1 MKRLTIGILAHV
13 DSGKTTL
20 SEGLLYCA
28 GMLRKLGRVDHGDAF
43 LDTHALEKSR
53 GITIFSKQAR
63 LLYGD
68 CEFTLLDTPGHVDFS
83 TEAERTLSVL
93 DYALLVVSG
102 SEGIQPHTETLFKL
116 LCRYGVP
123 TFVFIN
129 KMDIS
134 HLSRQEL
141 MGGLKRLGDGFIDFS
156 DDVPKDEFY
165 DGLAMCSEDMMEQYL
180 DTGTV
185 PADTI
190 RQSIRQ
196 RQVFPCFFGSALKLE
211 GIKELLAG
219 LEEYTTE
226 PPRGD
231 EFGARIF
238 KLSDDP
244 QGARLT
250 HMKITSGCLKVKD
263 VLHGSGWAEKADQI
277 RIYSGAKYQT
287 VDQAPAGMV
296 CAVTGL
302 TSAHPGDG
310 LGAEAGAP
318 SPVLEPVLAYRAVLP
333 EGVDA
338 HKALSALRKL
348 EDADPALHVAWNE
361 GLQEIRVQLMGEVQL
376 EIIQSLLKERFGLD
390 IGFDQGGILYKET
403 ITSTVEGVGHYEP
416 LRHYAEVHLLLQP
429 LEAGG
434 GLVFSTGCKEDE
446 LDKNWQ
452 RLILTHLKEKT
463 HLGVLTGSPITDMS
477 ITLVAGKAHLKHTE
491 GGDFRQATYRA
502 LRQGLM
508 QAESRLLEPWYSF
521 SLQVPQ
527 ECVGRAMNDLQ
538 TMGASFDPP
547 EQRQE
552 DAVISGTAPVIKL
565 QGYPAVLTGYT
576 KGRGRLSCEG
586 ARYLPCHNSDEVIAA
601 IGYNPES
608 DTDNPADSVFCS
620 HGAGHTVKW
629 NAVFDNMH
637 IPAVLRAKREPEH
650 EQLSAPILSKS
661 DEEELIRIYERTYG
675 PIRSNPIAAFRPSV
689 SVQSQGF
696 RLPEAT
702 ETGPEYLLV
711 DGYNIIFAWDDLAA
725 IAKEDMDLAR
735 SRLVN
740 LMCNYRG
747 LHRCEVILVFDAYR
761 IKGNTGSVE
770 TVNNI
775 SVVYTKEAE
784 TADSYIERTTH
795 ELSKNYRVQVA
806 TSDRMEQLIIIG
818 NGAMRISADAFRKE
832 VDRTEA
838 AMRELMAE
846 KANGGQKLMEGKISR
861 DNKAW

>member
-83 TEAERTLSVL
+83 AEAERTLSVL

-141 MGGLKRLGDGFIDFS
+141 MGGLKRLGEGFIDFS

-226 PPRGD
+226 PHRGD
-231 EFGARIF
+231 EFGARVF
-238 KLSDDP
+238 KISDDP

-302 TSAHPGDG
+302 TAAHPGDG

-376 EIIQSLLKERFGLD
+376 EIVQSLLKERFGLD

-538 TMGASFDPP
+538 AMGASFDPP

-601 IGYNPES
+601 IGYDPES

-637 IPAVLRAKREPEH
+637 IPAVLRPKSEPEH
-650 EQLSAPILSKS
+650 EHAAPILSRS

-747 LHRCEVILVFDAYR
+747 LHRCEIILVFDAYR

-861 DNKAW
+861 DNKTW

>member
-83 TEAERTLSVL
+83 AEAERTLSVL

-116 LCRYGVP
+116 LCRYSVP

-134 HLSRQEL
+134 HLSRQKL
-141 MGGLKRLGDGFIDFS
+141 MGGLKKMGDGFIDFS
-156 DDVPKDEFY
+156 DDVPKEEFY
-165 DGLAMCSEDMMEQYL
+165 DGLAMCSEDMMERYL

-185 PADTI
+185 SADAI

-211 GIKELLAG
+211 GIKELLAS

-238 KLSDDP
+238 KISDDP

-296 CAVTGL
+296 CTVTGL
-302 TSAHPGDG
+302 TAAHPGDG

-376 EIIQSLLKERFGLD
+376 EIVQSLLKERFGID
-390 IGFDQGGILYKET
+390 IDFDQGGILYKET

-538 TMGASFDPP
+538 AMGASFAPP

-586 ARYLPCHNSDEVIAA
+586 AKYLPCHNSDEVIAA
-601 IGYNPES
+601 IGYDPES

-637 IPAVLRAKREPEH
+637 IPAVLRPKSEPEH
-650 EQLSAPILSKS
+650 EHAAPILSRS

-747 LHRCEVILVFDAYR
+747 LHRCKVILVFDAYR

-861 DNKAW
+861 DNKAE

>member
-1 MKRLTIGILAHV
+1 M
-13 DSGKTTL
+13 
-20 SEGLLYCA
+20 
-28 GMLRKLGRVDHGDAF
+28 
-43 LDTHALEKSR
+43 
-53 GITIFSKQAR
+53 
-63 LLYGD
+63 
-68 CEFTLLDTPGHVDFS
+68 
-83 TEAERTLSVL
+83 
-93 DYALLVVSG
+93 
-102 SEGIQPHTETLFKL
+102 
-116 LCRYGVP
+116 
-123 TFVFIN
+123 
-129 KMDIS
+129 
-134 HLSRQEL
+134 
-141 MGGLKRLGDGFIDFS
+141 
-156 DDVPKDEFY
+156 
-165 DGLAMCSEDMMEQYL
+165 
-180 DTGTV
+180 
-185 PADTI
+185 
-190 RQSIRQ
+190 
-196 RQVFPCFFGSALKLE
+196 FPCFFGSALKLE

-238 KLSDDP
+238 KISDDP

-302 TSAHPGDG
+302 TAAHPGDG

-376 EIIQSLLKERFGLD
+376 EIVQSLLKERFGLD

-538 TMGASFDPP
+538 AMGASFAPP

-601 IGYNPES
+601 IGYDPES

-637 IPAVLRAKREPEH
+637 IPAVLRPKSEPEH
-650 EQLSAPILSKS
+650 EHAAPILSRS

-696 RLPEAT
+696 RLPEAA

-861 DNKAW
+861 DNKTW

>member
-83 TEAERTLSVL
+83 AEAERTLSVL

-185 PADTI
+185 PADAI

-226 PPRGD
+226 PHRGD
-231 EFGARIF
+231 KFGARVF
-238 KLSDDP
+238 KISDDP

-302 TSAHPGDG
+302 TAAHPGDG

-376 EIIQSLLKERFGLD
+376 EIVQSLLKERFGLD

-416 LRHYAEVHLLLQP
+416 LRHYAEVHLLLKP

-538 TMGASFDPP
+538 AMGASFDPP

-601 IGYNPES
+601 IGYDPES

-637 IPAVLRAKREPEH
+637 IPAVLRAKRDPEH
-650 EQLSAPILSKS
+650 EHAAPILSRS

-696 RLPEAT
+696 RLPEAA

-747 LHRCEVILVFDAYR
+747 LHRCEIILVFDAYR

-861 DNKAW
+861 DNKAE

>member
-83 TEAERTLSVL
+83 AEAERTLSVL

-116 LCRYGVP
+116 LCRYSVP

-129 KMDIS
+129 KMDIA

-141 MGGLKRLGDGFIDFS
+141 MGGLKKMGDGFIDFS
-156 DDVPKDEFY
+156 AGVPKEEFY

-185 PADTI
+185 SADAI

-219 LEEYTTE
+219 LEEYTAE

-231 EFGARIF
+231 EFGARVF
-238 KLSDDP
+238 KISDDP

-263 VLHGSGWAEKADQI
+263 VLHGSGWAEKADQ
-277 RIYSGAKYQT
+277 
-287 VDQAPAGMV
+287 APAGMV

-302 TSAHPGDG
+302 TAAHPGDG

-318 SPVLEPVLAYRAVLP
+318 SPVLEPVLTYRAVLP

-348 EDADPALHVAWNE
+348 EDADPAQHVTWNE
-361 GLQEIRVQLMGEVQL
+361 GLQEIRVQL
-376 EIIQSLLKERFGLD
+376 EIVQSLLKERFGLD

-477 ITLVAGKAHLKHTE
+477 IILVAGKAHLKHTE

-508 QAESRLLEPWYSF
+508 QAESKLLEPWYSF

-538 TMGASFDPP
+538 AMGASFAPP

-565 QGYPAVLTGYT
+565 QGYPVVLTGYT

-586 ARYLPCHNSDEVIAA
+586 AKYLPCHNSDEVIAA
-601 IGYNPES
+601 IGYDPDS

-637 IPAVLRAKREPEH
+637 IPAVLRPKHEPEH
-650 EQLSAPILSKS
+650 EHAAPILSKS

-696 RLPEAT
+696 RLPEAA

-747 LHRCEVILVFDAYR
+747 LHRCDVILVFDAYR
-761 IKGNTGSVE
+761 IKGNTGSFE
-770 TVNNI
+770 KVNNI

-832 VDRTEA
+832 VNRTEA
-838 AMRELMAE
+838 VMRELMAE

-861 DNKAW
+861 DNKT

>member
-63 LLYGD
+63 LLYGN

-83 TEAERTLSVL
+83 AEAERTLSVL

-116 LCRYGVP
+116 LCRYSVP

-141 MGGLKRLGDGFIDFS
+141 MGGLKKMGDGFIDFS
-156 DDVPKDEFY
+156 AGVPKEEFY
-165 DGLAMCSEDMMEQYL
+165 DGLAMCSEDMMERYL

-185 PADTI
+185 PADAI

-219 LEEYTTE
+219 LEEYTAE

-231 EFGARIF
+231 EFGARVF
-238 KLSDDP
+238 KISDDP

-263 VLHGSGWAEKADQI
+263 VLHGSCWAEKADQI

-376 EIIQSLLKERFGLD
+376 EIVQSLLKERFGID

-538 TMGASFDPP
+538 AMGASFAPP

-601 IGYNPES
+601 IGYDPES

-637 IPAVLRAKREPEH
+637 IPAVLRPKSEPEH
-650 EQLSAPILSKS
+650 EHAAPILSRS

-696 RLPEAT
+696 RLPEAA

-747 LHRCEVILVFDAYR
+747 LHRCKVILVFDAYR

-861 DNKAW
+861 DNKTW

>member
-83 TEAERTLSVL
+83 AETERTLSVL

-116 LCRYGVP
+116 LCRYSVP

-129 KMDIS
+129 KMDIA
-134 HLSRQEL
+134 HLSCQEL
-141 MGGLKRLGDGFIDFS
+141 MGGLKKMGDCFIDFS
-156 DDVPKDEFY
+156 AGVPKEEFY

-185 PADTI
+185 PADAI

-219 LEEYTTE
+219 LEEYTAE

-231 EFGARIF
+231 EFGARVF
-238 KLSDDP
+238 KISDDP

-302 TSAHPGDG
+302 TAAHPGDG

-348 EDADPALHVAWNE
+348 EDADPALHVTWNE

-376 EIIQSLLKERFGLD
+376 EIVQSLLKERFGLD

-508 QAESRLLEPWYSF
+508 QAESKLLEPWYSF
-521 SLQVPQ
+521 SLQVPK

-538 TMGASFDPP
+538 AMGASFVPP

-586 ARYLPCHNSDEVIAA
+586 AKYLPCHNSDEVIAA
-601 IGYNPES
+601 IGYDPES

-629 NAVFDNMH
+629 NAV
-637 IPAVLRAKREPEH
+637 
-650 EQLSAPILSKS
+650 SILPKS
-661 DEEELIRIYERTYG
+661 DEEELIRIYDRTYG

-696 RLPEAT
+696 RLPEAA

-735 SRLVN
+735 SKLVN

-761 IKGNTGSVE
+761 IKGNTGSFE
-770 TVNNI
+770 KVNNI

-838 AMRELMAE
+838 VMRELMAE

-861 DNKAW
+861 DNKTW

>member
-134 HLSRQEL
+134 HLSRQKL
-141 MGGLKRLGDGFIDFS
+141 MGGLKKMGDGFIDFS
-156 DDVPKDEFY
+156 DDVPKEEFY

-185 PADTI
+185 PADAI

-238 KLSDDP
+238 KISDDP

-302 TSAHPGDG
+302 TAAHPGDG

-376 EIIQSLLKERFGLD
+376 EIVQSLLKERFGID
-390 IGFDQGGILYKET
+390 IDFDQGGILYKET

-538 TMGASFDPP
+538 AMGASFAPP

-586 ARYLPCHNSDEVIAA
+586 AKYLPCHNSDEVIAA
-601 IGYNPES
+601 IGYDPES

-637 IPAVLRAKREPEH
+637 IPAVLRPKSEPEH
-650 EQLSAPILSKS
+650 EHAAPILSKS

-696 RLPEAT
+696 RLPEAA

-861 DNKAW
+861 DNKTW

>member
-20 SEGLLYCA
+20 SEGLLYGA

-83 TEAERTLSVL
+83 AEAERTLSVL

-141 MGGLKRLGDGFIDFS
+141 MDGLKRLGEGFIDFS

-376 EIIQSLLKERFGLD
+376 EIVQSLLKERFGLD

-538 TMGASFDPP
+538 AMGASFDPP

-601 IGYNPES
+601 IGYDPES

-637 IPAVLRAKREPEH
+637 IPAVLRPKSEPEH
-650 EQLSAPILSKS
+650 EHAAPILSRS

-747 LHRCEVILVFDAYR
+747 LHRCEIILVFDAYR

-770 TVNNI
+770 KVNNI

-861 DNKAW
+861 DNKTW

>member
-1 MKRLTIGILAHV
+1 
-13 DSGKTTL
+13 
-20 SEGLLYCA
+20 
-28 GMLRKLGRVDHGDAF
+28 
-43 LDTHALEKSR
+43 
-53 GITIFSKQAR
+53 
-63 LLYGD
+63 
-68 CEFTLLDTPGHVDFS
+68 
-83 TEAERTLSVL
+83 
-93 DYALLVVSG
+93 
-102 SEGIQPHTETLFKL
+102 
-116 LCRYGVP
+116 
-123 TFVFIN
+123 
-129 KMDIS
+129 
-134 HLSRQEL
+134 
-141 MGGLKRLGDGFIDFS
+141 
-156 DDVPKDEFY
+156 
-165 DGLAMCSEDMMEQYL
+165 
-180 DTGTV
+180 
-185 PADTI
+185 
-190 RQSIRQ
+190 
-196 RQVFPCFFGSALKLE
+196 
-211 GIKELLAG
+211 
-219 LEEYTTE
+219 
-226 PPRGD
+226 
-231 EFGARIF
+231 
-238 KLSDDP
+238 
-244 QGARLT
+244 
-250 HMKITSGCLKVKD
+250 
-263 VLHGSGWAEKADQI
+263 
-277 RIYSGAKYQT
+277 
-287 VDQAPAGMV
+287 
-296 CAVTGL
+296 
-302 TSAHPGDG
+302 
-310 LGAEAGAP
+310 
-318 SPVLEPVLAYRAVLP
+318 
-333 EGVDA
+333 
-338 HKALSALRKL
+338 
-348 EDADPALHVAWNE
+348 
-361 GLQEIRVQLMGEVQL
+361 MGEVQL
-376 EIIQSLLKERFGLD
+376 EIVQSLLKERFGID

-538 TMGASFDPP
+538 AMGAIFDPP

-586 ARYLPCHNSDEVIAA
+586 AKYLPCHNSDEVIAA
-601 IGYNPES
+601 IGYDPES

-637 IPAVLRAKREPEH
+637 IPAVLRPKSEPEH
-650 EQLSAPILSKS
+650 EHAAPILSKS

-696 RLPEAT
+696 RLPEAA

-747 LHRCEVILVFDAYR
+747 LHRCEIILVFDAYR

-838 AMRELMAE
+838 VMRELMAE

-861 DNKAW
+861 DNKAE

>member
-83 TEAERTLSVL
+83 AEAERTLSVL
-93 DYALLVVSG
+93 DYALLVISG

-116 LCRYGVP
+116 LCRYVVP

-238 KLSDDP
+238 KISDDP

-287 VDQAPAGMV
+287 VDQAPVGMV

-318 SPVLEPVLAYRAVLP
+318 FPVLEPVLAYRAVLP

-376 EIIQSLLKERFGLD
+376 EIVQSLLKERFGID
-390 IGFDQGGILYKET
+390 IDFDQGGILYKET

-538 TMGASFDPP
+538 AMGASFDPP

-565 QGYPAVLTGYT
+565 QGYPSVLTGYT

-601 IGYNPES
+601 IGYDPES

-637 IPAVLRAKREPEH
+637 IPAVLRPKSEPEH
-650 EQLSAPILSKS
+650 EHAAPILSRS

-696 RLPEAT
+696 RLPEAA

-747 LHRCEVILVFDAYR
+747 LHRCEIILVFDAYR

-838 AMRELMAE
+838 VMRELMAE

-861 DNKAW
+861 DNKAE

>member
-20 SEGLLYCA
+20 SEGLLYGA

-83 TEAERTLSVL
+83 AEAERTLSVL

-116 LCRYGVP
+116 LCRYSVP

-141 MGGLKRLGDGFIDFS
+141 MGGLKRLGEGFIDFS

-185 PADTI
+185 PADAI

-238 KLSDDP
+238 KISDDP

-538 TMGASFDPP
+538 AMGASFDPP

-601 IGYNPES
+601 IGYDPES

-637 IPAVLRAKREPEH
+637 IPAVLRAKRDPEH
-650 EQLSAPILSKS
+650 EHAAPILSRS

-696 RLPEAT
+696 RLPEAA

-735 SRLVN
+735 SKLVN

-861 DNKAW
+861 DNKAE

>member
-116 LCRYGVP
+116 LCRYSVP

-238 KLSDDP
+238 KISDDP

-318 SPVLEPVLAYRAVLP
+318 FPVLEPVLAYRAVLP

-376 EIIQSLLKERFGLD
+376 EIVQSLLKERFGLD

-538 TMGASFDPP
+538 AMGASFDPP

-601 IGYNPES
+601 IGYDPES

-637 IPAVLRAKREPEH
+637 IPAVLRPKSEPEH
-650 EQLSAPILSKS
+650 EHAAPILSRS

-696 RLPEAT
+696 RLPEAA

-747 LHRCEVILVFDAYR
+747 LHRCEIILVFDAYR

-861 DNKAW
+861 DNKTW

>member
-83 TEAERTLSVL
+83 AEAERTLSVL

-116 LCRYGVP
+116 LCRYSVP

-129 KMDIS
+129 KMDIA

-141 MGGLKRLGDGFIDFS
+141 MGGLKKMGDGFIDFS
-156 DDVPKDEFY
+156 AGVPKEEFY

-185 PADTI
+185 SADAI

-219 LEEYTTE
+219 LEEYTAE
-226 PPRGD
+226 PPRGA
-231 EFGARIF
+231 EFGARVF
-238 KLSDDP
+238 KISDDH

-302 TSAHPGDG
+302 TAAHPGDG
-310 LGAEAGAP
+310 LGVEAGAP

-348 EDADPALHVAWNE
+348 EDADPAQHVTWNE

-376 EIIQSLLKERFGLD
+376 EIVQSLLKERFGLD

-508 QAESRLLEPWYSF
+508 QAESRLLEPWHSF

-538 TMGASFDPP
+538 AMGASFAPP

-586 ARYLPCHNSDEVIAA
+586 AKYLPCHNSDEVIAA
-601 IGYNPES
+601 IGYDPDS

-637 IPAVLRAKREPEH
+637 IPAVLRPKHEPEH
-650 EQLSAPILSKS
+650 EHAAPILSKS

-696 RLPEAT
+696 RLPEAA

-747 LHRCEVILVFDAYR
+747 LHRCDVILVFDAYR
-761 IKGNTGSVE
+761 IKGNAGSFE
-770 TVNNI
+770 KVNNI

-832 VDRTEA
+832 VNRTEA
-838 AMRELMAE
+838 VMRELMAE

-861 DNKAW
+861 DNKT

>member
-141 MGGLKRLGDGFIDFS
+141 MGGLKKMGDGFIDFS

-238 KLSDDP
+238 KISDDP

-302 TSAHPGDG
+302 TAAHPGDG

-376 EIIQSLLKERFGLD
+376 EIVQSLLKERFGLD

-538 TMGASFDPP
+538 AMGAIFDPP

-586 ARYLPCHNSDEVIAA
+586 AKYLPCHNSDEVIAA
-601 IGYNPES
+601 IGYDPES

-637 IPAVLRAKREPEH
+637 IPAVLRPKSEPEH
-650 EQLSAPILSKS
+650 EHAAPILSKS

-861 DNKAW
+861 DNKTW

>member
-1 MKRLTIGILAHV
+1 
-13 DSGKTTL
+13 
-20 SEGLLYCA
+20 
-28 GMLRKLGRVDHGDAF
+28 
-43 LDTHALEKSR
+43 
-53 GITIFSKQAR
+53 
-63 LLYGD
+63 
-68 CEFTLLDTPGHVDFS
+68 
-83 TEAERTLSVL
+83 
-93 DYALLVVSG
+93 
-102 SEGIQPHTETLFKL
+102 
-116 LCRYGVP
+116 
-123 TFVFIN
+123 
-129 KMDIS
+129 
-134 HLSRQEL
+134 
-141 MGGLKRLGDGFIDFS
+141 
-156 DDVPKDEFY
+156 
-165 DGLAMCSEDMMEQYL
+165 MMERYL

-185 PADTI
+185 PADAI

-238 KLSDDP
+238 KISDDP

-302 TSAHPGDG
+302 TAAHPGDG

-376 EIIQSLLKERFGLD
+376 EIVQSLLKERFGID
-390 IGFDQGGILYKET
+390 IDFDQGGILYKET

-429 LEAGG
+429 LDAGG

-538 TMGASFDPP
+538 AMGASFAPP

-586 ARYLPCHNSDEVIAA
+586 AKYLPCHNSDEVIAA
-601 IGYNPES
+601 IGYDPES

-637 IPAVLRAKREPEH
+637 IPAVLRPKSEPEH
-650 EQLSAPILSKS
+650 EHAAPILSKS

-696 RLPEAT
+696 RLPEAA

-761 IKGNTGSVE
+761 IKGNTGSFE
-770 TVNNI
+770 KVNNI

-838 AMRELMAE
+838 VMRELMAE

-861 DNKAW
+861 DNKTW

>member
-20 SEGLLYCA
+20 SEGLLYGA

-238 KLSDDP
+238 KISDDP

-429 LEAGG
+429 LDAGG

-538 TMGASFDPP
+538 AMGASFDPP

-601 IGYNPES
+601 IGYDPES

-637 IPAVLRAKREPEH
+637 IPAVLRPKSEPEH
-650 EQLSAPILSKS
+650 EHAAPILSRS

-689 SVQSQGF
+689 SVQSQNS
-696 RLPEAT
+696 RLPEAA

-747 LHRCEVILVFDAYR
+747 LHRCEIILVFDAYR

-861 DNKAW
+861 DNKAE

>member
-20 SEGLLYCA
+20 SEGLLYCT

-83 TEAERTLSVL
+83 AEAERTLSVL

-116 LCRYGVP
+116 LCRYSVP

-141 MGGLKRLGDGFIDFS
+141 MGGLKRLGEGFIDFS

-185 PADTI
+185 PADAI

-231 EFGARIF
+231 EFGARVF
-238 KLSDDP
+238 KISDDP

-302 TSAHPGDG
+302 TAAHPGDG

-376 EIIQSLLKERFGLD
+376 EIVQSLLKERFGID

-538 TMGASFDPP
+538 AMGASFAPP

-586 ARYLPCHNSDEVIAA
+586 AKYLPCHNSDEVIAA
-601 IGYNPES
+601 IGYDPES

-637 IPAVLRAKREPEH
+637 IPAVLRPKSEPEH
-650 EQLSAPILSKS
+650 EHAAPILSRS

-696 RLPEAT
+696 RLPEAA

-747 LHRCEVILVFDAYR
+747 LHRCEIILVFDAYR

-861 DNKAW
+861 DNKTW

>member
-141 MGGLKRLGDGFIDFS
+141 MGGLKRLGEGFIDFS

-185 PADTI
+185 PADAI

-238 KLSDDP
+238 KISDDP

-302 TSAHPGDG
+302 TAAHPGDG

-376 EIIQSLLKERFGLD
+376 EIVQSLLKERFGLD

-538 TMGASFDPP
+538 AMGASFDPP

-601 IGYNPES
+601 IGYDPES

-637 IPAVLRAKREPEH
+637 IPAVLRPKSEPEH
-650 EQLSAPILSKS
+650 EHAAPILSRS

-861 DNKAW
+861 DNKAE

>member
-28 GMLRKLGRVDHGDAF
+28 GMLRKPGRVDHGDAF

-83 TEAERTLSVL
+83 AEAERTLSVL

-116 LCRYGVP
+116 LCRYSVP

-134 HLSRQEL
+134 HLSRQKL
-141 MGGLKRLGDGFIDFS
+141 MGGLKKMGDGFIDFS
-156 DDVPKDEFY
+156 DDVPKEEFY
-165 DGLAMCSEDMMEQYL
+165 DGLAMCSEDMMERYL

-185 PADTI
+185 SADAI

-219 LEEYTTE
+219 LEEYTAE

-231 EFGARIF
+231 EFGARVF
-238 KLSDDP
+238 KISDDP

-296 CAVTGL
+296 CTVTGL
-302 TSAHPGDG
+302 TAAHPGDG

-376 EIIQSLLKERFGLD
+376 EIVQSLLKERFGID
-390 IGFDQGGILYKET
+390 IDFDQGGILYKET

-538 TMGASFDPP
+538 AMGASFAPP

-586 ARYLPCHNSDEVIAA
+586 AKYLPCHNSDEVIAA
-601 IGYNPES
+601 IGYDPES

-637 IPAVLRAKREPEH
+637 IPAVLRPKSEPEH
-650 EQLSAPILSKS
+650 EHAAPILSRS

-696 RLPEAT
+696 RLPEAA

-761 IKGNTGSVE
+761 IKGNTGSFE
-770 TVNNI
+770 KVNNI

-861 DNKAW
+861 DNKTW

>member
-20 SEGLLYCA
+20 SEGLLYGA

-83 TEAERTLSVL
+83 AEAERTLSVL

-141 MGGLKRLGDGFIDFS
+141 MGGLKRLGEGFIDFS

-185 PADTI
+185 PADAI

-302 TSAHPGDG
+302 TAAHPGDG

-376 EIIQSLLKERFGLD
+376 EIVQSLLKERFGLD

-538 TMGASFDPP
+538 AMGASFDPP

-601 IGYNPES
+601 IGYDPES

-637 IPAVLRAKREPEH
+637 IPAVLRAKRDPEH
-650 EQLSAPILSKS
+650 EHAAPILSRS

-735 SRLVN
+735 SKLVN

-747 LHRCEVILVFDAYR
+747 LHRCKVILVFDAYR

-861 DNKAW
+861 DNKTW

>member
-141 MGGLKRLGDGFIDFS
+141 MGGLKKMGDGFIDFS

-185 PADTI
+185 PADAI

-238 KLSDDP
+238 KISDDP

-302 TSAHPGDG
+302 TAAHPGDG

-376 EIIQSLLKERFGLD
+376 EIVQSLLKERFGID

-538 TMGASFDPP
+538 AMGASFDPP

-601 IGYNPES
+601 IGYDPES

-637 IPAVLRAKREPEH
+637 IPAVLRPKSEPEH
-650 EQLSAPILSKS
+650 EHAAPILSRS

-696 RLPEAT
+696 RLPEAA

-747 LHRCEVILVFDAYR
+747 LHRCEIILVFDAYR

-861 DNKAW
+861 DNKAE

>member
-141 MGGLKRLGDGFIDFS
+141 MGGLKRLGEGFIDFS

-219 LEEYTTE
+219 LEEYTAE

-231 EFGARIF
+231 EFGARVF
-238 KLSDDP
+238 KISDDP

-318 SPVLEPVLAYRAVLP
+318 FPVLEPVLAYRAVLP

-376 EIIQSLLKERFGLD
+376 EIVQSLLKERFGLD

-538 TMGASFDPP
+538 AMGASFDPP

-601 IGYNPES
+601 IGYDPES

-637 IPAVLRAKREPEH
+637 IPAVLRPKSEPEH
-650 EQLSAPILSKS
+650 EHAAPILSRS

-696 RLPEAT
+696 RLPEAA

-861 DNKAW
+861 DNKTW

>member
-63 LLYGD
+63 LLYGN

-83 TEAERTLSVL
+83 AEAERTLSVL

-134 HLSRQEL
+134 HLSRQKL
-141 MGGLKRLGDGFIDFS
+141 MGGLKKMGDGFIDFS
-156 DDVPKDEFY
+156 AGVPKEEFY
-165 DGLAMCSEDMMEQYL
+165 DGLAMCSEDMMERYL

-185 PADTI
+185 PADAI

-219 LEEYTTE
+219 LEEYTAE

-231 EFGARIF
+231 EFGARVF
-238 KLSDDP
+238 KISDDP

-263 VLHGSGWAEKADQI
+263 VLHGSCWAEKADQI

-338 HKALSALRKL
+338 HKALSTLRKL

-376 EIIQSLLKERFGLD
+376 EIVQSLLKERFGID
-390 IGFDQGGILYKET
+390 IDFDQGGILYKET

-538 TMGASFDPP
+538 AMGASFAPP

-601 IGYNPES
+601 IGYDPES

-637 IPAVLRAKREPEH
+637 IPAVLRPKSEPEH
-650 EQLSAPILSKS
+650 EHAAPILSRS

-747 LHRCEVILVFDAYR
+747 LHRCEIILVFDAYR

-861 DNKAW
+861 DNKTW

>member
-83 TEAERTLSVL
+83 AEAERTLSVL

-116 LCRYGVP
+116 LCRYSVP

-141 MGGLKRLGDGFIDFS
+141 MGGLKRLGEGFIDFS

-219 LEEYTTE
+219 LEEYTAE

-231 EFGARIF
+231 EFGARVF
-238 KLSDDP
+238 KISDDP

-302 TSAHPGDG
+302 TAAHPGDG

-376 EIIQSLLKERFGLD
+376 EIVQSLLKERFGLD

-538 TMGASFDPP
+538 AMGAIFDPP

-586 ARYLPCHNSDEVIAA
+586 AKYLPCHNSDEVIAA
-601 IGYNPES
+601 IGYDPES

-637 IPAVLRAKREPEH
+637 IPAVLRPKSEPEH
-650 EQLSAPILSKS
+650 EHAAPILSRS

-696 RLPEAT
+696 RLPEAA

-761 IKGNTGSVE
+761 IKGNTGSFE
-770 TVNNI
+770 KVNNI

-861 DNKAW
+861 DNKTW

>member
-83 TEAERTLSVL
+83 AEAERTLSVL

-116 LCRYGVP
+116 LCRYSVP

-141 MGGLKRLGDGFIDFS
+141 MGGLKKMGDGFIDFS
-156 DDVPKDEFY
+156 AGVPKEEFY

-185 PADTI
+185 SADAI

-226 PPRGD
+226 PHRGD

-238 KLSDDP
+238 KISDDP

-302 TSAHPGDG
+302 TAAHPGDG

-376 EIIQSLLKERFGLD
+376 EIVQSLLKERFGLD

-538 TMGASFDPP
+538 AMGASFDPP

-601 IGYNPES
+601 IGYDPES

-637 IPAVLRAKREPEH
+637 IPAVLRPKSEPEH
-650 EQLSAPILSKS
+650 EHAAPILSRS

-696 RLPEAT
+696 RLPEAA

-861 DNKAW
+861 DNKTW

>member
-20 SEGLLYCA
+20 SEGLLYGA

-83 TEAERTLSVL
+83 AEAERTLSVL

-141 MGGLKRLGDGFIDFS
+141 MGGLKRLGEGFIDFS

-185 PADTI
+185 PADAI

-211 GIKELLAG
+211 GIKELLAS

-302 TSAHPGDG
+302 TAAHPGDG

-434 GLVFSTGCKEDE
+434 GLVFSAGCKEDD

-538 TMGASFDPP
+538 AMGASFDPP

-601 IGYNPES
+601 IGYDPES

-637 IPAVLRAKREPEH
+637 IPAVLRPKSEPEH
-650 EQLSAPILSKS
+650 EHAAPILSRS

-689 SVQSQGF
+689 SVQSQNS
-696 RLPEAT
+696 RLPEAA

-747 LHRCEVILVFDAYR
+747 LHRCEIILVFDAYR

-861 DNKAW
+861 DNKAE

>member
-83 TEAERTLSVL
+83 AEAERTLSVL

-116 LCRYGVP
+116 LCRYSVP

-156 DDVPKDEFY
+156 DDVPKEVFY

-226 PPRGD
+226 PHRGD

-238 KLSDDP
+238 KISDDP

-302 TSAHPGDG
+302 TAAHPGDG

-376 EIIQSLLKERFGLD
+376 EIVQSLLKERFGID

-538 TMGASFDPP
+538 AMGASFAPP

-586 ARYLPCHNSDEVIAA
+586 AKYLPCHNSDEVIAA
-601 IGYNPES
+601 IGYDPES

-637 IPAVLRAKREPEH
+637 IPAVLRPKSEPEH
-650 EQLSAPILSKS
+650 EHAAPILSKS

-696 RLPEAT
+696 RLPEAA

-861 DNKAW
+861 DNKTW

>member
-83 TEAERTLSVL
+83 AEAERTLSVL

-238 KLSDDP
+238 KISDDP

-302 TSAHPGDG
+302 TAAHPGDG

-376 EIIQSLLKERFGLD
+376 EIVQSLLKERFGID

-538 TMGASFDPP
+538 AMGASFDPP

-601 IGYNPES
+601 IGYDPES

-637 IPAVLRAKREPEH
+637 IPAVLQPKSEPEH
-650 EQLSAPILSKS
+650 EQLSDPILSKS

-696 RLPEAT
+696 RLPEAA

-747 LHRCEVILVFDAYR
+747 LHRCEIILVFDAYR

-861 DNKAW
+861 DNKAE

>member
-83 TEAERTLSVL
+83 AEAERTLSVL

-141 MGGLKRLGDGFIDFS
+141 MGGLKRLGEGFIDFS

-185 PADTI
+185 PADAI

-219 LEEYTTE
+219 LEEYTAE

-231 EFGARIF
+231 EFGARVF
-238 KLSDDP
+238 KISDDP

-296 CAVTGL
+296 CTVTGL
-302 TSAHPGDG
+302 TAAHPGDG

-376 EIIQSLLKERFGLD
+376 EIVQSLLKERFGLD

-538 TMGASFDPP
+538 AMGASFDPP

-601 IGYNPES
+601 IGYDPES

-637 IPAVLRAKREPEH
+637 IPAVLRPKSEPEH
-650 EQLSAPILSKS
+650 EHAAPILSRS

-861 DNKAW
+861 DNKTW

>member
-83 TEAERTLSVL
+83 AEAERTLSVL

-116 LCRYGVP
+116 LCRYSVP

-129 KMDIS
+129 KMDMS
-134 HLSRQEL
+134 HLSHQEL
-141 MGGLKRLGDGFIDFS
+141 MGGLKKMGDGFIDFS
-156 DDVPKDEFY
+156 AGVPKEEFY
-165 DGLAMCSEDMMEQYL
+165 DGLAMCSEDMMERYL

-185 PADTI
+185 SADAI

-238 KLSDDP
+238 KISDDP

-296 CAVTGL
+296 CTVTGL
-302 TSAHPGDG
+302 TAAHPGDG

-376 EIIQSLLKERFGLD
+376 EIVQSLLKERFGID

-538 TMGASFDPP
+538 AMGASFDPP

-601 IGYNPES
+601 IGYDPES

-637 IPAVLRAKREPEH
+637 IPAVLRAKRDPEH
-650 EQLSAPILSKS
+650 EHAAPILSRS

-861 DNKAW
+861 DNKTW

>member
-226 PPRGD
+226 PHRGD
-231 EFGARIF
+231 EFGARVF
-238 KLSDDP
+238 KISDDP

-318 SPVLEPVLAYRAVLP
+318 FPVLEPVLAYRAVLP

-338 HKALSALRKL
+338 HRALSALRKL

-429 LEAGG
+429 LDAGG

-538 TMGASFDPP
+538 AMGASFDPP

-552 DAVISGTAPVIKL
+552 YAVISGTAPVIKL
-565 QGYPAVLTGYT
+565 QGYPSVLTGYT

-601 IGYNPES
+601 IGYDPES

-637 IPAVLRAKREPEH
+637 IPAVLRPKSEPEH
-650 EQLSAPILSKS
+650 EHAAPILSRS

-689 SVQSQGF
+689 SVQSQNS
-696 RLPEAT
+696 RLPEAA

-747 LHRCEVILVFDAYR
+747 LHRCEIILVFDAYR

-861 DNKAW
+861 DNKTW

>member
-83 TEAERTLSVL
+83 AEAERTLSVL

-116 LCRYGVP
+116 LCRYSVP

-129 KMDIS
+129 KMDIA
-134 HLSRQEL
+134 HLSCQEL
-141 MGGLKRLGDGFIDFS
+141 MGGLKKMGDCFIDFS
-156 DDVPKDEFY
+156 AGVPKEEFY

-185 PADTI
+185 PADAI

-219 LEEYTTE
+219 LEEYTAE

-231 EFGARIF
+231 EFGARVF
-238 KLSDDP
+238 KISDDP

-302 TSAHPGDG
+302 TAAHPGDG

-348 EDADPALHVAWNE
+348 EDADPALHVTWNE

-376 EIIQSLLKERFGLD
+376 EIVQSLLKERFGLD

-416 LRHYAEVHLLLQP
+416 PRHYAEVHLLLQP

-538 TMGASFDPP
+538 AMGASFAPP

-586 ARYLPCHNSDEVIAA
+586 AKYLPCHNSDEVIAA
-601 IGYNPES
+601 IGYDPES

-637 IPAVLRAKREPEH
+637 IPAVLRPKHEPEH
-650 EQLSAPILSKS
+650 EHAAPILSKS
-661 DEEELIRIYERTYG
+661 DEEALIRIYERTYG

-689 SVQSQGF
+689 SVQTQGF
-696 RLPEAT
+696 RLPEAA

-735 SRLVN
+735 SKLVN

-761 IKGNTGSVE
+761 IKGNTGSFE
-770 TVNNI
+770 KVNNI

-838 AMRELMAE
+838 VMRELMAE

-861 DNKAW
+861 DNKTW

>member
-134 HLSRQEL
+134 HLSRQKL
-141 MGGLKRLGDGFIDFS
+141 MGGLKKMGDGFIDFS
-156 DDVPKDEFY
+156 DDVPKEEFY
-165 DGLAMCSEDMMEQYL
+165 DGLAMCSEDMMERYL

-185 PADTI
+185 PADAI

-238 KLSDDP
+238 KISDDP

-318 SPVLEPVLAYRAVLP
+318 FPVLEPVLAYRAVLP

-429 LEAGG
+429 LDAGG

-538 TMGASFDPP
+538 AMGASFDPP

-601 IGYNPES
+601 IGYDPES

-637 IPAVLRAKREPEH
+637 IPAVLRPKSEPEH
-650 EQLSAPILSKS
+650 EHAAPILSRS

-747 LHRCEVILVFDAYR
+747 LHRCEIILVFDAYR

-861 DNKAW
+861 DNKAE

>member
-83 TEAERTLSVL
+83 AEAERTLSVL

-116 LCRYGVP
+116 LCRYSVP

-141 MGGLKRLGDGFIDFS
+141 MGGLKKMGDGFIDFS

-211 GIKELLAG
+211 GIKELLAS

-238 KLSDDP
+238 KISDDP

-376 EIIQSLLKERFGLD
+376 EIVQSLLKERFGID

-538 TMGASFDPP
+538 AMGASFDPP

-601 IGYNPES
+601 IGYDPES

-637 IPAVLRAKREPEH
+637 IPAVLRPKSEPEH
-650 EQLSAPILSKS
+650 EHAAPILSRS

-861 DNKAW
+861 DNKTW

>member
-28 GMLRKLGRVDHGDAF
+28 GMLRKPGRVDHGDAF

-63 LLYGD
+63 LLYED

-83 TEAERTLSVL
+83 AEAERTLSVL

-156 DDVPKDEFY
+156 DDVPKEVFY

-185 PADTI
+185 SADAI

-226 PPRGD
+226 PHRGD

-238 KLSDDP
+238 KISDDP

-263 VLHGSGWAEKADQI
+263 VLHGSSWAEKADQI

-302 TSAHPGDG
+302 TAAHPGDG

-376 EIIQSLLKERFGLD
+376 EIVQSLLKERFGID
-390 IGFDQGGILYKET
+390 IDFDQGGILYKET

-538 TMGASFDPP
+538 AMGASFAPP

-601 IGYNPES
+601 IGYDPES

-637 IPAVLRAKREPEH
+637 IPAVLRPKHEPEH
-650 EQLSAPILSKS
+650 EHAAPILSKS

-696 RLPEAT
+696 RLPEAA

-747 LHRCEVILVFDAYR
+747 LHRCEIILVFDAYR

-861 DNKAW
+861 DNKAE

>member
-28 GMLRKLGRVDHGDAF
+28 GVLRKLGRVDHGDAF

-83 TEAERTLSVL
+83 AEAERTLSVL

-116 LCRYGVP
+116 LCRYSVP

-129 KMDIS
+129 KMDIA

-141 MGGLKRLGDGFIDFS
+141 MGGLKKMGDGFIDFS
-156 DDVPKDEFY
+156 AGVPKEEFY

-185 PADTI
+185 SADAI

-219 LEEYTTE
+219 LEEYTAE

-231 EFGARIF
+231 EFGARVF
-238 KLSDDP
+238 KISDDP

-302 TSAHPGDG
+302 TAAHPGDG

-338 HKALSALRKL
+338 HKALFALRKL
-348 EDADPALHVAWNE
+348 EDADPALHVTWNE

-376 EIIQSLLKERFGLD
+376 EIVQSLLKERFGLD

-538 TMGASFDPP
+538 AMGASFAPP

-552 DAVISGTAPVIKL
+552 DTVISGTAPVIKL

-586 ARYLPCHNSDEVIAA
+586 AKYLPCHNSDEVIAA
-601 IGYNPES
+601 IGYDPES

-637 IPAVLRAKREPEH
+637 IPAVLRPKHEPEH
-650 EQLSAPILSKS
+650 EHAAPILSKP

-696 RLPEAT
+696 RLPEAA

-735 SRLVN
+735 SKLVN

-761 IKGNTGSVE
+761 IKGNTGSFE
-770 TVNNI
+770 KVNNI

-838 AMRELMAE
+838 VMQELMAE
-846 KANGGQKLMEGKISR
+846 KASGGQKLMEGKISR
-861 DNKAW
+861 DNKT

>member
-83 TEAERTLSVL
+83 AEAERTLSVL

-129 KMDIS
+129 KMDVS

-141 MGGLKRLGDGFIDFS
+141 MDGLKRLGDGFIDFS

-185 PADTI
+185 PADAI

-226 PPRGD
+226 PHRGD
-231 EFGARIF
+231 KFGARVF
-238 KLSDDP
+238 KISDDP

-302 TSAHPGDG
+302 TAAHPGDG

-376 EIIQSLLKERFGLD
+376 EIVQSLLKERFGLD

-416 LRHYAEVHLLLQP
+416 LRHYAEVHLLLKP

-538 TMGASFDPP
+538 AMGASFDPP

-601 IGYNPES
+601 IGYDPES

-637 IPAVLRAKREPEH
+637 IPAVLRAKRDPEH
-650 EQLSAPILSKS
+650 EHAAPILSRS

-675 PIRSNPIAAFRPSV
+675 PIRSNPIAAFRPSA

-696 RLPEAT
+696 RLPEAA

-747 LHRCEVILVFDAYR
+747 LHRCEIILVFDAYR

-861 DNKAW
+861 DNKAE